1 MRRSDEVQDATA
13 DELLSLWIARAKG
26 PEGAYFVAD
35 LQRSGQHGCRLALMG
50 TANSE
55 DAARTARQGR
65 QPCEAAVR
73 VREGHED
80 RVVPRNEMIKGYE
93 LLFQLFQ
100 PDELK
105 ALDEGTSHVIDIV
118 SFIPEKEVDPIYFD
132 KVANNN

>member
-1 MRRSDEVQDATA
+1 
-13 DELLSLWIARAKG
+13 
-26 PEGAYFVAD
+26 
-35 LQRSGQHGCRLALMG
+35 MG
-50 TANSE
+50 TANRE

-105 ALDEGTSHVIDIV
+105 ALDEGKSHVIDIV
-118 SFIPEKEVDPIYFD
+118 SFIPEKEVDPI
-132 KVANNN
+132 